1 MLDSN
6 SSDSTYSLS
15 VHEEQSS
22 SSAEPAEGWLDESP
36 SNILELNKYY
46 VKQLK
51 IRGEPIPDVYMDLIS
66 NISLSSTC
74 MFFLFFISQ
83 KKIFFQKILLLQYQK
98 HHVQVCILHLYYFSK
113 IKFHFFK
120 MMNSI

>member
-83 KKIFFQKILLLQYQK
+83 KKIFFKKFCYYSIRSIMYRFVYYICIISQKLNFIFLK
-98 HHVQVCILHLYYFSK
+98 
-113 IKFHFFK
+113 
-120 MMNSI
+120 